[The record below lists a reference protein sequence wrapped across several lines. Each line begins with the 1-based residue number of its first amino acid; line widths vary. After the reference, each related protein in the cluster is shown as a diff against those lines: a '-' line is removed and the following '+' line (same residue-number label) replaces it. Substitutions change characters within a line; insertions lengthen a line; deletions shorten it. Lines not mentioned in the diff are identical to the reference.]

1 MTMTTGQHL
10 FRFNIICFA
19 LHQPLKD
26 VLHLF
31 QCTTIW
37 NQSSDRPLRCLD
49 VNLCLFNA
57 KYLKKADVV
66 SEQVTVAPIVVECFS
81 VAIDI

>member
-1 MTMTTGQHL
+1 MTTGQHL
-10 FRFNIICFA
+10 FRFNIIRY
-19 LHQPLKD
+19 QPLKG